1 MGYIEF
7 KGKTVEEAVTAA
19 SVEFGI
25 ISSDLEYEVLEKGSS
40 GFLGIGAKPAVIRA
54 KKVETLV
61 EKTRNY
67 LNELFAAMDIQ
78 TEIEIKYDEE
88 NSNMEINLEGSEMGI
103 LIGKRGQ
110 TLDALQYLI
119 SLFVNKESES
129 YIHLKLDTENYRA
142 RRKDTLEN
150 LAKNIAY
157 KVKRTKRSVTLEP
170 MNPYERR
177 IIHSALQ
184 NDKFVGTKSEGEE
197 PYRKVVVFL
206 KR

>member
-88 NSNMEINLEGSEMGI
+88 NSNMEINLEGSEMCI
-103 LIGKRGQ
+103 TI
-110 TLDALQYLI
+110 
-119 SLFVNKESES
+119 FN
-129 YIHLKLDTENYRA
+129 
-142 RRKDTLEN
+142 
-150 LAKNIAY
+150 
-157 KVKRTKRSVTLEP
+157 
-170 MNPYERR
+170 
-177 IIHSALQ
+177 
-184 NDKFVGTKSEGEE
+184 
-197 PYRKVVVFL
+197 
-206 KR
+206 